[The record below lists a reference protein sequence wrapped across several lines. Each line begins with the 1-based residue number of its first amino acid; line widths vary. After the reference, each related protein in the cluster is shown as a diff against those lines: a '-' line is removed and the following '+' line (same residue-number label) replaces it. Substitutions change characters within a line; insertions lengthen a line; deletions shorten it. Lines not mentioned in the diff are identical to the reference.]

1 MSSNKPNSKLI
12 ARSRRDNR
20 AGWLM
25 ASPWILGFCFFMLIP
40 VIVSVFLSLTNYSLL
55 SAPEFIGLDNYKKM
69 LFNDPNVWHSMG
81 ITILY
86 AVVNVPL
93 TLALSFIL
101 ALLINRKIRG
111 VSLFRTIFYLPTII
125 SGVAVGL
132 LWTQIFN
139 PDFGILSLITENLF
153 GISGI
158 QWLND
163 PKLVLPSLILVS
175 LWGLGRSMIIN
186 LSGLQSIPTELYES
200 ASIDGCTG
208 LRSVFRITIPMMTP
222 TIFLN
227 LITGIIGAFQ
237 TFTNAYVMTSGG
249 PNKASLFYML
259 YLYQNAFKN
268 FRMGYASALSWLLF
282 LVVLVLTYVVFWSS
296 NRWVYYE
303 SGEGK

>member
-1 MSSNKPNSKLI
+1 MSSNKPNSKLM

-111 VSLFRTIFYLPTII
+111 VSLFRTIFY
-125 SGVAVGL
+125 SVANHFSAEQGCDSHDRDLFHSRTLECVYGAPYLSQYHGEVHCNLGIKL
-132 LWTQIFN
+132 L
-139 PDFGILSLITENLF
+139 
-153 GISGI
+153 
-158 QWLND
+158 
-163 PKLVLPSLILVS
+163 
-175 LWGLGRSMIIN
+175 
-186 LSGLQSIPTELYES
+186 
-200 ASIDGCTG
+200 
-208 LRSVFRITIPMMTP
+208 
-222 TIFLN
+222 
-227 LITGIIGAFQ
+227 
-237 TFTNAYVMTSGG
+237 
-249 PNKASLFYML
+249 
-259 YLYQNAFKN
+259 
-268 FRMGYASALSWLLF
+268 
-282 LVVLVLTYVVFWSS
+282 
-296 NRWVYYE
+296 
-303 SGEGK
+303 

>member
-1 MSSNKPNSKLI
+1 
-12 ARSRRDNR
+12 
-20 AGWLM
+20 
-25 ASPWILGFCFFMLIP
+25 MLIP

-139 PDFGILSLITENLF
+139 PDFGILSLITEKLF

-208 LRSVFRITIPMMTP
+208 CARF
-222 TIFLN
+222 F
-227 LITGIIGAFQ
+227 
-237 TFTNAYVMTSGG
+237 
-249 PNKASLFYML
+249 ASLFL
-259 YLYQNAFKN
+259 
-268 FRMGYASALSWLLF
+268 
-282 LVVLVLTYVVFWSS
+282 
-296 NRWVYYE
+296 
-303 SGEGK
+303 